1 MRNVD
6 VGDVIHELNT
16 LIEEKMSVYK
26 LLTNENLRECE
37 DYKALFEKIKFY
49 WNHESPMLLVRLS
62 RKLKCSGRVLKKL
75 RKYKDDLYDFR
86 VNTLLTLFCKIE
98 GEAIK
103 LAKGYSIIVAMFDRN
118 IFNAMTLKGLDQ
130 FMVKYANHYM
140 PCNFAIVLKEVK
152 ADSFMVYFL
161 VPQSVSVILSE
172 RAKVPERFFRKCG
185 VRQLDIAGSCV
196 YNYGSHCSL
205 PVALNTKALNSVSTT
220 LSIPYN
226 LMSSSA
232 APYSMVKHLKLYSR
246 YSSLFLLINYR
257 KND

>member
-1 MRNVD
+1 MRYINVR
-6 VGDVIHELNT
+6 DVIHELDT
-16 LIEEKMSVYK
+16 LIKEKMSVYK

-37 DYKALFEKIKFY
+37 DYKALFKKIKFY

-62 RKLKCSGRVLKKL
+62 KKLKCSGKVLKKL
-75 RKYKDDLYDFR
+75 RKYQNDLYDFR

-103 LAKGYSIIVAMFDRN
+103 LAKGYSIIVAVFDRN
-118 IFNAMTLKGLDQ
+118 IFNDMTLEDLDQ
-130 FMVKYANHYM
+130 FMVKYANQY
-140 PCNFAIVLKEVK
+140 NFAIVLNEVK
-152 ADSFMVYFL
+152 ADSFMVSFL

-172 RAKVPERFFRKCG
+172 RAKVPERFLRDSG

-220 LSIPYN
+220 LS
-226 LMSSSA
+226 MSTSA
-232 APYSMVKHLKLYSR
+232 APYSMVKHLKLYCNSR